1 MKKHIGTGKVFPH
14 KGVIP
19 GSIHIVTIQLPEH
32 LTRNRQGDPRRVGF
46 EIEFGGLSFEQC
58 LDVLAKTIGPKIEA
72 TSAVESTI
80 EHPEFGDFT
89 LELDWQFLKE
99 QAKDGRFEEDVIK
112 RVADIAGLVV
122 PLELVFPPIAFD
134 RIDETDEIVTAL
146 REAGASGTAESPLY
160 AFGVHINAEIPA
172 TDARNI
178 VNYLQAYCILQD
190 YLIEAHSI
198 DASRRLSPYVDP
210 YSPRYVEL
218 VLNYDAPE
226 LTPVIDDYLR
236 LNPTRNRALDMLP
249 MFAEVDRERV
259 LEAVPDH
266 RIKARPAFHYRM
278 PNCDIG
284 NPGWSLMSEWRV
296 WCLIEVLAND
306 SDELPR
312 LTHEYR
318 QRFKADQFS
327 TDARWIDYIKGWAD
341 KRL

>member
-1 MKKHIGTGKVFPH
+1 M
-14 KGVIP
+14 
-19 GSIHIVTIQLPEH
+19 TIQLPEH
-32 LTRNRQGDPRRVGF
+32 LTRNQEGAKRRAGF
-46 EIEFGGLSFEQC
+46 EIEFGGLSFPQC
-58 LDVLAKTIGPKIEA
+58 LDVLSKAIGPEIHQ

-80 EHPEFGDFT
+80 DHPDFGEFT

-99 QAKDGRFEEDVIK
+99 QAREGRFEQDMIK

-134 RIDETDEIVTAL
+134 RIDETDAIVKAL
-146 REAGASGTAESPLY
+146 RTAGAQGTAQSPLY

-172 TDARNI
+172 LDAGNLVR
-178 VNYLQAYCILQD
+178 YLTAYCILQD

-210 YSPRYVEL
+210 YSARYVEL
-218 VLNYDAPE
+218 VLNYDE
-226 LTPVIDDYLR
+226 PVVERIIDDYLR

-249 MFAEVDRERV
+249 MFAEIDRELV
-259 LEAVPDH
+259 LGAVPDD

-284 NPGWSLMSEWRV
+284 NPAWSLLSEWQV
-296 WCLIEVLAND
+296 WCLIEILAND
-306 SDELPR
+306 PDDLPR
-312 LTHEYR
+312 LAREYR

-327 TDARWIDYIKGWAD
+327 TDARWIDYIKSWAD
-341 KRL
+341 ERR